1 MDATLIPFFFL
12 FSLITAW
19 NNQLTQQ
26 GKQKNLLDF
35 FFFFLSAVAL
45 SPAQRL
51 GLGKHQSALS

>member
-35 FFFFLSAVAL
+35 FFFFFCQPLP
-45 SPAQRL
+45 SPQRKDL
-51 GLGKHQSALS
+51 D

>member
-26 GKQKNLLDF
+26 GKQKTSWIF
-35 FFFFLSAVAL
+35 FFFCQPLP
-45 SPAQRL
+45 SPQRKDL
-51 GLGKHQSALS
+51 D